1 MNEPANHPVRTTEK
15 TLQLIETLDTDEGF
29 RLTELANR
37 LEMSKSG
44 IHNHLSTLREHGY
57 VTKSGDE
64 YSLSLKF
71 LSLGGHVRSRSPL
84 YRHGR
89 AKIDQLAEDTGMLA
103 NLATEEGG
111 RAVYLCQSRGN
122 YAVSLDTHVGYRLPL
137 HNIGIGKAILASL
150 PRERVEAIIDEWGLP
165 KATQNTITDRETLF
179 AELAEIRERGYA
191 TDDEERT
198 EGLTCIGAPVT
209 LDGEVLGAISISAP
223 TKRLGNAGFNDDITA
238 EVEGTAHELVLDIKY
253 ARR

>member
-1 MNEPANHPVRTTEK
+1 MNEKANHPVRTTEK
-15 TLQLIETLDTDEGF
+15 TLRLIETLDTDEGF
-29 RLTELANR
+29 RLTELADR

-57 VTKSGDE
+57 VTKTGDE
-64 YSLSLKF
+64 YGLSLKF
-71 LSLGGHVRSRSPL
+71 LSLGGHVRSRLPL

-89 AKIDQLAEDTGMLA
+89 AKIDQLADDTGMLA

-111 RAVYLCQSRGN
+111 RAVYLYQSRGN

-150 PRERVEAIIDEWGLP
+150 PRERVEEIIDEWGLP
-165 KATQNTITDRETLF
+165 KATANTITDRETLF
-179 AELAEIRERGYA
+179 EELSEIRDRGYA

-198 EGLTCIGAPVT
+198 EGLTCIGAPVS

-223 TKRLGNAGFNDDITA
+223 TKRLGNTGFDDDITA
-238 EVEGTAHELVLDIKY
+238 EVESTAHELALDIKY
-253 ARR
+253 ARE